1 MKNRKYILFGS
12 VIALALISGMLLGR
26 FFTLRS
32 ALFNEDGKVEIT
44 KVLDLYSKTKSS
56 GVSFDQFWEV
66 WNMVKEDYVDKPVDD
81 TKLFYGAIEGMVAG
95 LGDQN
100 SVYFS
105 PEKAE
110 EFARDLSGEFE
121 GIGAEIGLRD
131 GQLLVVAP
139 LPDSPAEKAGLRVG
153 DKILKIDDQDVFGLS
168 VDEAVAKIRGK
179 EGTTVK
185 LSVIHNDS
193 ENIEDIIVTREV
205 INVPTTEWKM
215 MENNIAYLRINYF
228 NEDTWGEFDQA
239 VKEMLLKNPKGLILD
254 LRSNPGGY
262 LETSIDVASEWVD
275 DGFIVSE
282 KFNDGTENKYESRG
296 THRLAGMKTVV
307 LIDGGSASG
316 SEIVAGALQDYKF
329 ATLVGETSYGKG
341 SVQDFQ
347 VLSDGSALKLTVAR
361 WYTPLDCQID
371 KKGIEP
377 DVVLENMYSDVS
389 VDEKNGEVNYTD
401 LGIEKALEILK

>member
-12 VIALALISGMLLGR
+12 IIVLALVSGILLGR

-32 ALFNEDGKVEIT
+32 ALFNEDGKVKIT
-44 KVLDLYSKTKSS
+44 KVLDLYGKTKSEEI
-56 GVSFDQFWEV
+56 SFDQFWEV
-66 WNMVKEDYVDKPVDD
+66 WNIVKEDYVDKPVDD

-139 LPDSPAEKAGLRVG
+139 LPESPAERAGLRTG
-153 DKILKIDDQDVFGLS
+153 DIILKIDDEDTFGLS

-193 ENIEDIIVTREV
+193 EIIEDIIVTREV

-215 MENNIAYLRINYF
+215 MENNVAYLRINYF

-275 DGFIVSE
+275 DGLIVSE

-361 WYTPLDCQID
+361 WYTPLDRQID

>member
-66 WNMVKEDYVDKPVDD
+66 WDVVKNEYVDKPVDD

-139 LPDSPAEKAGLRVG
+139 LPESPAERAGLRTG
-153 DKILKIDDQDVFGLS
+153 DIILKIDDEDTFGLS

-193 ENIEDIIVTREV
+193 EIIEDIIVTREV
-205 INVPTTEWKM
+205 INVPTTEWKI
-215 MENNIAYLRINYF
+215 MENNVAYLRINYF

-361 WYTPLDCQID
+361 WYTPLDRQID

-377 DVVLENMYSDVS
+377 DIVLENMYSDVS
-389 VDEKNGEVNYTD
+389 VDETNGEVNYTD
-401 LGIEKALEILK
+401 LGIQKALEILK

>member
-361 WYTPLDCQID
+361 WYTPLDRQID